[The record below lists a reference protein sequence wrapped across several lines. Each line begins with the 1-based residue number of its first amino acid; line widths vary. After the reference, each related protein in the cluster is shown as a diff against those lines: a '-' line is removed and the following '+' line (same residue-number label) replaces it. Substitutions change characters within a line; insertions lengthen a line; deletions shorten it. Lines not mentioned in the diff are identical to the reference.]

1 MKHPAPVRMKKR
13 KMFVNVT
20 NHGQRVVA
28 GGIVVQACPNQ
39 LGIVRTGFTVTKK
52 LGSAVIRNR
61 TRRRLR
67 EVVRLCPDLGMM
79 VGYDVVFV
87 GRQSTKDR
95 PFSKLQADL
104 KYALHEIKRQMEKP
118 SREVYPNQI
127 MPTLL

>member
-1 MKHPAPVRMKKR
+1 MKQTFPVRMKKR

-20 NHGQRVVA
+20 NHGRRVVA
-28 GGIVVQACPNQ
+28 SAVVVQACPNQ

-52 LGSAVIRNR
+52 LGSAVVRNR

-67 EVVRLCPDLGMM
+67 EAVRLCPDLKIM

-104 KYALHEIKRQMEKP
+104 KYALHEIKRQMENP
-118 SREVYPNQI
+118 EHDRPI

>member
-13 KMFVNVT
+13 KMFVKVT

-67 EVVRLCPDLGMM
+67 EVVRLCPDLWIMK
-79 VGYDVVFV
+79 GYDVVFM

-118 SREVYPNQI
+118 CRENYPNQI

>member
-20 NHGQRVVA
+20 NHGRRVVA

-67 EVVRLCPDLGMM
+67 EVVRLCPDLAIM

-118 SREVYPNQI
+118 SCDTYPNQD